1 MLVLFVGGAQAAN
14 SFFHHSGWASDH
26 DLSYLSGLR
35 DRQAMDFALVR
46 LIAHSAL
53 WHFNAVRLLRAVGAP
68 DDQRWVTLGK
78 LDDQHSQ
85 PERDQ
90 FWFDVSTLPR
100 LADFPKREAAIVT
113 ESVVRSGSGP
123 FTTVFPIDTQAS
135 VCSLLEVDST
145 DAVSA
150 DTEVLIDSVLH
161 LYENLQGMLDY
172 GERDTLTELLNR
184 KTFDGAFLRAAQVQD
199 SAQELDMPDRRA
211 TPAAAGYWLAVI
223 DIDHFKNVNDSF
235 GHLIGDEVLLLLA
248 RQMRSN
254 FRFYD
259 QLYRFGG
266 EEFVVLMRCAGH
278 TDALAALERFRGLI
292 EAHAFPQIHP
302 AARLT
307 GLTRRSITPK
317 PTAATRCAVLPRWW
331 RPANWPSNLMESRI
345 LTIFN

>member
-1 MLVLFVGGAQAAN
+1 MKKLLR
-14 SFFHHSGWASDH
+14 

-292 EAHAFPQIHP
+292 EAHAFPQIGHI
-302 AARLT
+302 T
-307 GLTRRSITPK
+307 ISIGFAPLRDNDTPSGAFDRADK
-317 PTAATRCAVLPRWW
+317 AVYHAKTHGRNQVCSFTALVEAGELPEQ
-331 RPANWPSNLMESRI
+331 SDGIEDI
-345 LTIFN
+345 DYF